1 MLNLS
6 ISFAILHTFVTATCY
21 QAVPEQCDADPYVTA
36 FNYRIDP
43 KDPLSHRYVAIS
55 RDLEA
60 FYSPGD
66 SIYIVG
72 AGEYDGMWMI
82 ADRMNRRWSNKI
94 DLLVN
99 NDSYVDRFTDVRI
112 IKHVRK

>member
-6 ISFAILHTFVTATCY
+6 ISIVILQTLVTATCY
-21 QAVPEQCDADPYVTA
+21 QAVPEQCDADPYVT
-36 FNYRIDP
+36 
-43 KDPLSHRYVAIS
+43 
-55 RDLEA
+55 
-60 FYSPGD
+60 
-66 SIYIVG
+66 

-99 NDSYVDRFTDVRI
+99 NDSYVDKFANVKI
-112 IKHVRK
+112 VKHVRK